1 MRNWKYPMLL
11 VSGIGVSYLGNW
23 IYLVALN
30 LLVLEITGSA
40 AAVAGLFIIRP
51 IALLLTNF
59 WSGSIIDRVD
69 KRKLM
74 ITIDI
79 ARGIL
84 VFCLPFIESLWFIY
98 SLLLLINMIGAFF
111 GPSSS
116 IYITKLVP
124 EENRKRFNSIMSMTT
139 SGAFLI
145 GPAISGVLIMYWGTD
160 VCIFFNALTFFIC
173 AVLIYLLPSLD
184 EKEGGIGEAVS
195 FKHLMNDWKI
205 VKEFILKARFFITV
219 YVLFQSAM
227 LIGYALD
234 SQEVTFIKQELLLS
248 DQQYGLIVSLTG
260 LGALAGALVST
271 LLAKR
276 VQLKIY
282 LGGGMFLISVGYAL
296 FYSSESFLTAAAAFI
311 FLGFFMT
318 FANAGYATF
327 FQNSIPINIM
337 GRFASI
343 ADLIQGLVQIGFTL
357 LLGLF
362 AEWFSLTIVCITFSV
377 FAMIIS
383 LSLLVITILP
393 SSAEGFKEVTS
404 EGSVK

>member
-1 MRNWKYPMLL
+1 MRNWKFPMLL
-11 VSGIGVSYLGNW
+11 VSGIGISYLGNW

-30 LLVLEITGSA
+30 LSVLEITGSA

-116 IYITKLVP
+116 VYITKLVP
-124 EENRKRFNSIMSMTT
+124 KENRKRFNSIMSLTT

-184 EKEGGIGEAVS
+184 EKEGGIGKSVS
-195 FKHLMNDWKI
+195 FKHLINDWKV

-296 FYSSESFLTAAAAFI
+296 FYSSESFLTATGAFI